1 VIEFDQDW
9 ESLGITRQFIN
20 AVKDMG
26 FAAPTEIQRKAIP
39 IGLGGQ
45 NIIGIAQTG
54 TGKTAA
60 YVLPI
65 LQRLKYHVSTA
76 PRAVILLPTKELVK
90 QVAYHVKLM
99 AGNTDLKVA
108 ELYGGV
114 GPKAQIQILEEGVD
128 VIVSTPG
135 RFEEI
140 YLGGNIPTKMLKTLV
155 VDEADRLMDMNFK
168 PQLMRL
174 LEWLPA
180 KRQNLLFSATF
191 SPRVEKLAADF
202 MEFPVKIEITP
213 SATPA
218 ASVKQIAY
226 SVPNVKSKLNL
237 LQWFFKHEAFT
248 RVLIFARSKESVTN
262 LAKFLERMDLGTVRA
277 IHSNKGQ
284 NARHNAMAAFSDGEV
299 RILVSTDVTARGI
312 DIKDVSHVINFD
324 VPVVYDDYVHRIGR
338 TGRAQATGTAISLVT
353 EADAY
358 HIKKIEKHIRE
369 KIAFQELPPIPIEET
384 PYAERQTMSREIDRQ
399 KRLENPDYRGAFHE
413 RKKK

>member
-1 VIEFDQDW
+1 MIEFDQDW

-39 IGLGGQ
+39 VGLGGQ

-90 QVAYHVKLM
+90 QVANHVKLM

-108 ELYGGV
+108 ELFGGV

-140 YLGGNIPTKMLKTLV
+140 YLGGNIPAKMLKTLV

-191 SPRVEKLAADF
+191 SLRVEQLAADF

-284 NARHNAMAAFSDGEV
+284 NTRHNAMAAFSDGEV

-369 KIAFQELPPIPIEET
+369 KIVFLELPPIPIEET
-384 PYAERQTMSREIDRQ
+384 PYAERQTMAREIDRQ